1 MSVMIYSEGLI
12 FLSVCVAK
20 DMPLEEVEADVN
32 RLRPT
37 GISSPWKIS
46 DEKKFANGQSHPLP
60 CDQDDSHV
68 HYLLNC

>member
-1 MSVMIYSEGLI
+1 MSVMIYSEGLL

-20 DMPLEEVEADVN
+20 DMPLEEVESDVN

-37 GISSPWKIS
+37 GISSPWSIS
-46 DEKKFANGQSHPLP
+46 DEKKSHPFP